1 MFLQSGQNCWRISDA
16 EKIAFLVDGEA
27 YFDAVAAACEAAQ
40 RCIYIIGW
48 DIDSR
53 IRLRR
58 GPEDDQE
65 NLKQFVNRLAENKP
79 ELNIY
84 ILEWDF
90 AMLYSFERETW
101 PLVNFGWRTHQRVH
115 FELDDEHPVGASHH
129 QKIIVVDDRVAF
141 VGGFDLAICRWDTRE
156 HAADHP
162 ERVDAD
168 VNYGP
173 FHDVQMLVSGA
184 AAASLGELARDR
196 WQQATGDLLPPVEE
210 VDADP
215 WPDHVDPALQD
226 APVAILRTLPEHAG
240 QDEIREIEN
249 FYQEAIAAAKTLI
262 YIENQYLTSHRI
274 GSALE
279 KVLGL
284 DKGPDVL
291 LVLPK
296 TCSGWLEQETMGA
309 LRQRLFKR
317 LYAADVHQRLKIC
330 YPDRK
335 AFTEQ
340 TINVHSKVLVVDDNL
355 LTIGSANLSNRSMGF
370 DTECNLALAA
380 EGRDDIVAVI
390 QTFRNSL
397 VAEHLGVST
406 ADVADHLAETGSL
419 LKTIASFNG
428 GERSLEDLH
437 PEKEDSLA
445 HVLSADEIADPE
457 RPINLDRLLTFFDT
471 GGYQKEDRHR
481 DKQKAWRFATIL
493 AVALVLAALW
503 RWSPLNE
510 WLNID
515 TVLAVADRIR
525 ESALTIPIVLGIYLV
540 GSCLMFPITIMILA
554 TALSFGP
561 YTGFSLALGGSLL
574 GGLASYFLGR
584 WLGRDAVR
592 KLAGDKLNR
601 LSRKIA
607 RRGWLAVAI
616 VRVVP
621 VAPFTIVNLVAGAT
635 HISARSFLIGTAVG
649 MGPGILAI
657 MIFEGG
663 LEQALREPSWGS
675 YGLAFAAF
683 CCAVL
688 IVLYGKRWLTRQ
700 EKDHDG

>member
-1 MFLQSGQNCWRISDA
+1 M
-16 EKIAFLVDGEA
+16 
-27 YFDAVAAACEAAQ
+27 
-40 RCIYIIGW
+40 
-48 DIDSR
+48 
-53 IRLRR
+53 
-58 GPEDDQE
+58 
-65 NLKQFVNRLAENKP
+65 
-79 ELNIY
+79 
-84 ILEWDF
+84 
-90 AMLYSFERETW
+90 
-101 PLVNFGWRTHQRVH
+101 
-115 FELDDEHPVGASHH
+115 
-129 QKIIVVDDRVAF
+129 
-141 VGGFDLAICRWDTRE
+141 
-156 HAADHP
+156 
-162 ERVDAD
+162 
-168 VNYGP
+168 
-173 FHDVQMLVSGA
+173 
-184 AAASLGELARDR
+184 
-196 WQQATGDLLPPVEE
+196 PPVEK

-296 TCSGWLEQETMGA
+296 TFSGWLEQETMGA

>member
-1 MFLQSGQNCWRISDA
+1 MFLQSGKNCWRICDA
-16 EKIAFLVDGEA
+16 EKIVFLVDGEA
-27 YFDAVAAACEAAQ
+27 FFDAVAAACEAAQ
-40 RCIYIIGW
+40 RSIYIIGW

-58 GPEDDQE
+58 GPEEDQE
-65 NLKQFVNRLAENKP
+65 NLKQFLNRLAEDRP

-101 PLVNFGWRTHQRVH
+101 PLVNFGWQTHQRVH

-196 WQQATGDLLPPVEE
+196 WQQATGDLLQASEG

-215 WPDHVDPALQD
+215 WPDHIDPALQN

-240 QDEIREIEN
+240 QNEIREIEC
-249 FYQEAIAAAKTLI
+249 FYQEAIAAAKNLI

-274 GSALE
+274 GSTLE
-279 KVLGL
+279 KVLGR

-309 LRQRLFKR
+309 LRQRLLKR
-317 LYAADVHQRLKIC
+317 LYAADAHQRLKIC

-335 AFTEQ
+335 AFTGQ
-340 TINVHSKVLVVDDNL
+340 TLNVHSKILVVDDNL

-370 DTECNLALAA
+370 DTECNLALVAEEREDIAA
-380 EGRDDIVAVI
+380 AI

-397 VAEHLGVST
+397 VAEHLGAAT
-406 ADVADHLAETGSL
+406 ADVADHLEETGSL
-419 LKTIASFNG
+419 LKTIASLNG
-428 GERSLEDLH
+428 GERSLENLH

-471 GGYQKEDRHR
+471 GGYQKEDRHSH
-481 DKQKAWRFATIL
+481 KQKAWRFATVL
-493 AVALVLAALW
+493 ALALVLAALW

-621 VAPFTIVNLVAGAT
+621 IAPFTIVNLVAGAT

-657 MIFEGG
+657 MVFEGG

-683 CCAVL
+683 CFAVL

-700 EKDHDG
+700 EKDREG